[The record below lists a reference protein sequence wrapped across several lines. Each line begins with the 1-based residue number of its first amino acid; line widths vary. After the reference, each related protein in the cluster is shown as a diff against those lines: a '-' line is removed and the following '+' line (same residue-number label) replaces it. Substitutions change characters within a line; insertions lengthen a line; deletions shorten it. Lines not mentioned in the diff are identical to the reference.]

1 MKYLIAFTCILF
13 ALPASADRFYEI
25 RQQWNTCAACHG
37 ARGEGSIGPSLYD
50 KSADEIITKLTLYK
64 NGEIVGPQSQMMWP
78 QAMQLTDGQI
88 GTIGVFV
95 QEGFP
100 KE

>member
-1 MKYLIAFTCILF
+1 MQPIYTASSKYLEYGRGRVLQLTQL
-13 ALPASADRFYEI
+13 LQSAD
-25 RQQWNTCAACHG
+25 
-37 ARGEGSIGPSLYD
+37 D
-50 KSADEIITKLTLYK
+50 IITKLTLYK

-78 QAMQLTDGQI
+78 QAMNLTDGQI

-100 KE
+100 RE

>member
-1 MKYLIAFTCILF
+1 MKYLIALTCIFL

-25 RQQWNTCAACHG
+25 RQQWQTCQACHG
-37 ARGEGSIGPSLYD
+37 ARGEGGVGPSLYD
-50 KSADEIITKLTLYK
+50 KSADEVITKLTLYK
-64 NGEIVGPQSQMMWP
+64 NGEIVGPQSQMMWS
-78 QAMQLTDGQI
+78 QAMNLTDGQI
-88 GTIGVFV
+88 GTFGVFV